1 MEKFCKM
8 AVGFFLLFFHFLVFS
23 KNIEGEVKDLKRRVK
38 ELEKKVQQH
47 SKAESNVDIQSKLTE
62 IVNILEGVNIEGGVT
77 FITQG
82 AHKANS
88 DTLSDSGEG
97 ITDASYSFDLIL
109 EKDFFEDSKVLL
121 HFEAGNGDGI
131 TDELKLFSNVNAD
144 ATGDESFDLI
154 EVWFEHRFKRVPLT
168 LTMGKIDV
176 TCYIDTNEYANDE
189 TAQFLGSIFKNSP
202 VVEFP
207 DSNSV
212 GIRVGFN
219 PTGIIDIDLVAADAD
234 SNWDD
239 VFDNVFVALQLS
251 FKPIF
256 FKKHGSYRFYM
267 WLNDKNHTK
276 WSNTTATKEK
286 GYGFGLNLDQELS
299 EVLGVFLR
307 YGWQNPKVYMDG
319 EDFSLEQSYSVGFQ
333 LDGALW
339 NRDNDIFGFGFGQ
352 VFPSSDYKNANGLKA
367 KSETHLEA
375 YYNFRMN
382 DNLALSFDFQ
392 TVWDAYGAD
401 SNRGGKPIVLGGL
414 RIQVNL

>member
-1 MEKFCKM
+1 MEKFCKI
-8 AVGFFLLFFHFLVFS
+8 AVGFLLLFSHFSVFS
-23 KNIEGEVKDLKRRVK
+23 ENIEGEVKDLKRRVR

-47 SKAESNVDIQSKLTE
+47 SETDSNVDIQSRLTE

-77 FITQG
+77 FIAQG

-88 DTLSDSGEG
+88 DTLSDSGES

-121 HFEAGNGDGI
+121 HFEAGNGDGV
-131 TDELKLFSNVNAD
+131 TDELKLFSSVNAD

-154 EVWFEHRFKRVPLT
+154 EVWFEHRFKSVPLT

-176 TCYIDTNEYANDE
+176 TCCIDTNEYANDE
-189 TAQFLGSIFKNSP
+189 TAQFLGNIFKNSP

-212 GIRVGFN
+212 GIRVGFSAGEILN
-219 PTGIIDIDLVAADAD
+219 VNLVGVDAD

-239 VFDNVFVALQLS
+239 VFDSMFIALQFG
-251 FKPIF
+251 FKQIF
-256 FKKHGSYRFYM
+256 FRRQGNYRFYM

-276 WSNTTATKEK
+276 WNNTSATKER
-286 GYGFGLNLDQELS
+286 GYGFGLSFDQELS

-307 YGWQNPKVYMDG
+307 YGWQNPKVYMNG
-319 EDFSLEQSYSVGFQ
+319 EEFSLEQSYSVGLQ
-333 LDGALW
+333 LDGVLW
-339 NRDNDIFGFGFGQ
+339 NRDNDTFGFGFGQ
-352 VFPSSDYKNANGLKA
+352 VFPSSDYKNANCLKA

-382 DNLALSFDFQ
+382 DNFALSFDFQ
-392 TVWDAYGAD
+392 AVWNAYGRD
-401 SNRGGKPIVLGGL
+401 TNRSGKPIVLGGL
-414 RIQVNL
+414 RIQVDL